1 MKADVLYAARDV
13 GLIGPAYEVR
23 SVMDDNCRLHA
34 DEVLGAM
41 FLNVRVLCE
50 EYVFHG
56 CS

>member
-1 MKADVLYAARDV
+1 MKADVLYASRDV

-23 SVMDDNCRLHA
+23 SVMNDNCRLHA

-50 EYVFHG
+50 KYVFHG